1 MERFVNI
8 LIIERDDKIRTHL
21 RDILL
26 GKGNNVLT
34 ATSITEALPII
45 DKREIGIYLVDI
57 DDTINGET
65 SLETIK
71 ERSLYIHH
79 YILLLT
85 KENSNSVNLVKGMHQ
100 GAVDFITYPFQ
111 TNLIKSKIDVFK
123 TLYLKDQRIG
133 QLLNNIFPE
142 NVLAEL
148 STNGK
153 FSPKR
158 IEKGIVLFTDFVDFS
173 LKSKTMKPLRLI
185 HQLEKYF
192 IKFDEIIAKYKLEK
206 IKTIGDAYMALAGV
220 TENHPE
226 PAIRACLA
234 ALEIRDYIKTEID
247 IALATKSDFWEIR
260 IGMHMG
266 PLVAGI
272 IGSSKYNFDVW
283 GDTVNIA
290 ARAESSTKSG
300 SISITKPIF
309 KEIEP
314 YFELNPRGTIDI
326 LKRGGT
332 IDMFYLKSIKR
343 EFGMYSEGNAP
354 CTEFRAKC
362 GLTPVDFQN
371 LRTHIVNQLK
381 SLLPHDL
388 TYHTL
393 SHTLDVEKSVI
404 RYANLEGVNKTD
416 QLLLRTAALYHD
428 AGFMLRYHK
437 NEGLSIGMV
446 KHALPKYGYSAEQI
460 EQICAIINA
469 TRRSVEPT
477 SLLEKIM
484 CDADHD
490 YLGRPEYHIV
500 AKKLREELA
509 IYEQTFDEA
518 EWIQFQLDFLEHQHH
533 YYTETANNIRLLSK
547 TARILELKK
556 QLRTL
561 SKTLNE

>member
-8 LIIERDDKIRTHL
+8 LIIEKDDTIRTHL
-21 RDILL
+21 KELLL

-65 SLETIK
+65 SLQTIK
-71 ERSLYIHH
+71 DRSLYIHH

-111 TNLIKSKIDVFK
+111 SNLIKSKIEVFK

-142 NVLAEL
+142 NVLSEL

-226 PAIRACLA
+226 PAIRACMA
-234 ALEIRDYIKTEID
+234 ALEIRDFIKTEID

-290 ARAESSTKSG
+290 ARAEASTKSG
-300 SISITKPIF
+300 SISITTPIF
-309 KEIEP
+309 QEIEP
-314 YFELNPRGTIDI
+314 YFEINARGTVDI

-354 CTEFRAKC
+354 STDFRNKC
-362 GLTPVDFQN
+362 GLTPVDFDN
-371 LRTHIVNQLK
+371 LRTHIINQLK
-381 SLLPHDL
+381 SLLPEDM

-393 SHTLDVEKSVI
+393 SHTLDVEKSVV
-404 RYANLEGVNKTD
+404 RYAKLEGLDKRD
-416 QLLLRTAALYHD
+416 QLVLRTAALYHD
-428 AGFMLRYHK
+428 AGFMLQYHK
-437 NEGLSIGMV
+437 NEDLSIGMV
-446 KHALPKYGYSAEQI
+446 KHALPRYGYSQEQV
-460 EQICAIINA
+460 ETICAIIHS
-469 TRRSVEPT
+469 TKRSVEPAN
-477 SLLEKIM
+477 LLEKIM

-490 YLGRPEYHIV
+490 YIGRPEYHIV

-509 IYEQTFDEA
+509 IYEQVFTEP
-518 EWIQFQLDFLEHQHH
+518 EWIQFQLEFLENQHQ

-547 TARILELKK
+547 TVRIAELKK
-556 QLRTL
+556 QLRAMT
-561 SKTLNE
+561 KTVQK